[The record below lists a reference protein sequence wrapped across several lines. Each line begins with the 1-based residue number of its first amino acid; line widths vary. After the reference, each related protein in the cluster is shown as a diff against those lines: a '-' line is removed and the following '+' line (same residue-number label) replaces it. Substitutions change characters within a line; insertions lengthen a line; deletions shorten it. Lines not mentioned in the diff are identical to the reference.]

1 MSNKTIQIFNS
12 TEFFNLKQFL
22 ISVRKYYDVNDNPD
36 KKERANMYI
45 DDIISQ
51 RPLESGKFELE
62 VPGEISEF
70 AKEVMGAEFD
80 DFVWQKLNA
89 DTKRRAEIEK
99 GYDMLSNL

>member
-1 MSNKTIQIFNS
+1 MSKKTIQIFNS
-12 TEFFNLKQFL
+12 NEFFNLKQFL
-22 ISVRKYYDVNDNPD
+22 ISVRKYYDFADNPD
-36 KKERANMYI
+36 KKERANMYL

-51 RPLESGKFELE
+51 RPLESGGFELE

-89 DTKRRAEIEK
+89 NTKRRSEIEK
-99 GYDMLSNL
+99 GYDMLAKL